1 MVVSAYERARQAGQ
15 GAVRT
20 AILDTATRLLVAE
33 GAGSLTV
40 RRIAAEVGCSTKV
53 IYTMFGG
60 KDGLVEALWLE
71 GFARLGQHLARVP
84 EDLEPAAYLEALGWA
99 YREYALAEPEYYR
112 VMFQDAVPGFEP
124 SPEAV
129 SYSKSTLAYAVRAV
143 AACMRAGVL
152 RDGDPAAVADA
163 LWMAL
168 HGAVSLEL
176 ARMVDPAQAAD
187 RFRLLLAT
195 LLDGLRT
202 GR

>member
-1 MVVSAYERARQAGQ
+1 MMTSVYERARQAGQ

-20 AILDTATRLLVAE
+20 AILDTATRLLVAHGV
-33 GAGSLTV
+33 GALTV

-60 KDGLVEALWLE
+60 KDGLVEALWQE
-71 GFARLGQHLARVP
+71 GFARLSRHLARVP
-84 EDLEPAAYLEALGWA
+84 EDPDPVAYLEALGWA

-112 VMFQDAVPGFEP
+112 VMFQDAIPGFVPG
-124 SPEAV
+124 PESVAC
-129 SYSKSTLAYAVRAV
+129 SKGSLAFAVRGA
-143 AACMRAGVL
+143 AACMAAG
-152 RDGDPAAVADA
+152 RIPQGDPAEIADV

-176 ARMVDPAQAAD
+176 ARMVEPEQAAE